1 MSGGPGAV
9 SRRDFVKTSAATW
22 SILALGPYAGCLG
35 PEPDP
40 GITVHGFRS
49 PPLSARP
56 MVLWAWLNGHV
67 DRGQIT
73 RELEEMRAKGLR
85 GPIIWDVGAIADPE
99 STIPV
104 GPAFLGDESIDLIH
118 HALDEAS
125 RLGLEAGL
133 FASSSWNA
141 GGPWIDPEL
150 ASKQLLWAEHRVS
163 GPGRFSD
170 VVPVPDGLETPFTD
184 VALLAVPDTEPEA
197 GPVEP
202 VDLTGEVDESGRLS
216 WEVPPGDW
224 TIFRFV
230 CSGTGQTLEIPSPAS
245 DGLVVDHMS
254 AAATDRHFEVMLD
267 RLFRDGERPKALT
280 LMMLDSFEVWDR
292 PDWNAGFVD
301 EFRQAFG
308 YDPVSYLPVL
318 AGRRIHEP
326 ELCDRFLHD
335 YRVLVSR
342 LMISNHFARS
352 ANILEGRGL
361 SLLAEAGHGGYPRV
375 DTLEALGVSHIPMGE
390 FWNGMQFWVTKE
402 AASAAHIYGRQ
413 DVAAEALTGWRHWQD
428 GPAEYKRLFD
438 IAFCAGLNRGVF
450 HTFAH
455 NPPEAG
461 KPGSAYHAGEH
472 FNVNSTWWEQAGP
485 MIEYLSRCS
494 HLLRQG
500 RFVGDVCFYY
510 GDQAPNLV
518 PSRRIDPKVT
528 PPHDE
533 GECQHCGRPMP
544 NRIDSLGAGYDYD
557 YVNRDIVVRDMKVR
571 DGRLVLSSGMEYRLI
586 VLADRDDIA
595 LPVLRKLEQLVRDG
609 ATLVGRPPQR
619 ANSLED
625 YPHCDE
631 EVRRLSRLLWGEG
644 GTEGGRRHGKGRVFP
659 EVALR
664 DVLSGM
670 GLRPDF
676 SAETPTEHQLD
687 YIHRRTDTEEV
698 YFVVNSA
705 DEPVEAE
712 CSFRVTEDMR
722 PFLWNPEDGS
732 VTRCPVFRREGGAV
746 RVPLKLPQVSSVFVV
761 FRAGEE
767 GDHVV
772 DLGRRGHASPA
783 LLDGDFEVLALTP
796 THARIRAQRGG
807 EFEVTTAGGRSG
819 TVEIPGP
826 PADVVAEGPW
836 KLEFPEGQGA
846 PASLE
851 LAELRSWT
859 ELEPEGAR
867 AFAGTARYT
876 TTLQVPSALLDG
888 RHALRLDFGN
898 VAEVAEVSVNGTS
911 LGILWSPPYGADVTG
926 LLRARANRLE
936 VKVTNLWHN
945 RIVGDLRFPQ
955 AGAYARTNLMHKFS
969 AEMGLLP
976 SGLLGPVVLRPTV
989 EVDMP
994 I

>member
-1 MSGGPGAV
+1 MG
-9 SRRDFVKTSAATW
+9 
-22 SILALGPYAGCLG
+22 LC
-35 PEPDP
+35 
-40 GITVHGFRS
+40 
-49 PPLSARP
+49 
-56 MVLWAWLNGHV
+56 AWLNGHA

-73 RELEEMRAKGLR
+73 RELEEMREKGLR
-85 GPIIWDVGAIADPE
+85 GPIIWDVGAIADLE

-104 GPAFLGDESIDLIH
+104 GPPFLGDESIDLIH

-163 GPGRFSD
+163 GPARFSD
-170 VVPVPDGLETPFTD
+170 VPPVPDGLGTPFVD

-216 WEVPPGDW
+216 WDVPPGDW
-224 TIFRFV
+224 TVFRFV
-230 CSGTGQTLEIPSPAS
+230 CSGTGQTLEVPSPAS

-254 AAATDRHFEVMLD
+254 AAATDRHFEVILE
-267 RLFRDGERPKALT
+267 RLFRNGERPEALE

-308 YDPVSYLPVL
+308 YDPVRYLPVL

-352 ANILEGRGL
+352 ATILEGRGL
-361 SLLAEAGHGGYPRV
+361 SLLAEAGHGGFPRV
-375 DTLEALGVSHIPMGE
+375 DPLEALGVSHIPMGE

-461 KPGSAYHAGEH
+461 KPGFAYHAGEH
-472 FNVNSTWWEQAGP
+472 FNVNSTWWEKAGP

-500 RFVGDVCFYY
+500 RFVADVCFYY

-586 VLADRDDIA
+586 VLAERDDIA
-595 LPVLRKLEQLVRDG
+595 LPVLRKLEQLVQDG

-625 YPHCDE
+625 YPRCDE
-631 EVRRLSRLLWGEG
+631 EVRRISRLLWGEG
-644 GTEGGRRHGKGRVFP
+644 ATVGGRRHGEGRVFP
-659 EVALR
+659 EVPLR
-664 DVLSGM
+664 DVLTGM
-670 GLRPDF
+670 GLGPDF
-676 SAETPTEHQLD
+676 SVETPTEHQLD
-687 YIHRRTDTEEV
+687 YIHRRTDSEEL

-712 CSFRVTEDMR
+712 CSFRVAEGSR
-722 PFLWNPEDGS
+722 PTLWNPEDGS
-732 VTRCPVFRREGGAV
+732 VSRCPAYRREGGAV
-746 RVPLKLPQVSSVFVV
+746 RVPLKLAQVSSVFVV

-772 DLGRRGHASPA
+772 ELGRRGHDSPA
-783 LLDGDFEVLALTP
+783 LIDPDFEVLALSP
-796 THARIRAQRGG
+796 THARIRARRGG
-807 EFEVTTAGGRSG
+807 NFEITTAGGRSG
-819 TVEIPGP
+819 TVEISDP
-826 PADVVAEGPW
+826 PADIVAAGPW
-836 KLEFPEGQGA
+836 RLEFPEGQGA
-846 PASLE
+846 PGSLE
-851 LAELRSWT
+851 LAELHSWT

-876 TTLQVPSALLDG
+876 TTLQVPSAYLDG
-888 RHALRLDFGN
+888 RHALRLDLG
-898 VAEVAEVSVNGTS
+898 EVAVIAQVSVNGTS
-911 LGILWSPPYGADVTG
+911 LGILWKTPFCADVTG
-926 LLRARANRLE
+926 LLRAGANRLD

-945 RIVGDLRFPQ
+945 RIVGDLRFPE
-955 AGAYARTNLMHKFS
+955 AGVFARTNLKHKFS
-969 AEMGLLP
+969 PDMDLLP
-976 SGLLGPVVLRPTV
+976 SGLLGPVVLRPSV
-989 EVDMP
+989 EVDVP
-994 I
+994 V